1 MTNISTLTPD
11 EQIAMG
17 GKAQQIPKGRKNLG
31 WANPMDQ
38 IDARRDESYQSRL
51 REIRQRAKDSNV
63 KDMGKAGKMVGRMAG
78 KKIKKKIA
86 QGSDNIFYILLLIA
100 LAIDLIEYLDLGF
113 LSSIVNVGI
122 YILVVVGGFIAYFF
136 KNSAN
141 KFSIFNLLKGQLWKY
156 LILPIFEMFPLINLL
171 PFWTGTVIMM
181 WLKVKRER
189 DKITAEEKKEE
200 KNSKKNLPQ
209 LNKAADEIGG

>member
-1 MTNISTLTPD
+1 MANESANTLTS
-11 EQIAMG
+11 EQQMAMG
-17 GKAQQIPKGRKNLG
+17 GQKNS

-51 REIRQRAKDSNV
+51 REVRQRAKDSNV
-63 KDMGKAGKMVGRMAG
+63 KDMGKAGKMAGRMG
-78 KKIKKKIA
+78 SKKVKKKIA
-86 QGSDNIFYILLLIA
+86 QGSDNIFYVLLLIA
-100 LAIDLIEYLDLGF
+100 LAVDLIEYLDLGF

-122 YILVVVGGFIAYFF
+122 YILIVVGGFIAYFF
-136 KNSAN
+136 KNSTN

-189 DKITAEEKKEE
+189 DKIMAKEKEEEKHVSKENLRQKYAEE
-200 KNSKKNLPQ
+200 
-209 LNKAADEIGG
+209 I